1 MFLGEEGSGKTS
13 FINSIINCINNVKP
27 EDARR
32 YIICP
37 LGHTDRIQV
46 YNVTNEEEKQYFKF
60 IDTPGIKFENG
71 KSNIEEIKKAIE
83 KIFFEQKFITA
94 IFILIKNTDTR
105 LNANI
110 KLIHNNICELF
121 GKELAKNIRFIIS
134 FSEDNEIQCEK
145 LIKKLYGDFLDVNKE
160 ILFPINNNHIN
171 SIQEANITYGNF
183 LSTMNNVKIFISKII
198 TIEPTNL
205 EISYQ
210 IIFYQN
216 VIENFIKQITDNFLQ
231 IYKIFQ
237 KKNEN
242 DLFKM
247 FFRQI
252 INNIIFCVKQIF
264 IFEKP
269 LNAYILKTIDLRDK
283 ILKELQLT
291 IKNQSIFEE
300 TKNIFS
306 SFFKFVKDS
315 NTEIEYDNIY
325 KNLNEIYLKYSQ
337 NNMKFSTPNEFDNI
351 NHLTNSKNYLNYPR
365 ENFEISKNARNTRS
379 REHFKK

>member
-1 MFLGEEGSGKTS
+1 
-13 FINSIINCINNVKP
+13 
-27 EDARR
+27 
-32 YIICP
+32 
-37 LGHTDRIQV
+37 
-46 YNVTNEEEKQYFKF
+46 
-60 IDTPGIKFENG
+60 
-71 KSNIEEIKKAIE
+71 
-83 KIFFEQKFITA
+83 
-94 IFILIKNTDTR
+94 
-105 LNANI
+105 
-110 KLIHNNICELF
+110 
-121 GKELAKNIRFIIS
+121 
-134 FSEDNEIQCEK
+134 
-145 LIKKLYGDFLDVNKE
+145 
-160 ILFPINNNHIN
+160 
-171 SIQEANITYGNF
+171 
-183 LSTMNNVKIFISKII
+183 
-198 TIEPTNL
+198 
-205 EISYQ
+205 
-210 IIFYQN
+210 
-216 VIENFIKQITDNFLQ
+216 
-231 IYKIFQ
+231 
-237 KKNEN
+237 
-242 DLFKM
+242 M